1 MKKKLCLFLCL
12 VIIVTALA
20 SVAFARDEICS
31 YCNARVKFYDTSDTY
46 LLMVYSTLCLYDDK
60 RMDIIYVWAKDYL
73 YRCSNPECGIEN
85 FSETKIV
92 KQERSC
98 NHV

>member
-46 LLMVYSTLCLYDDK
+46 LLRVYSTLATIQSCGFFSPMVPILK
-60 RMDIIYVWAKDYL
+60 R
-73 YRCSNPECGIEN
+73 
-85 FSETKIV
+85 
-92 KQERSC
+92 
-98 NHV
+98 